1 MTKKTD
7 HQKIRVAIF
16 GAGGIARKAYLPIL
30 STWPGLE
37 IIGLFSRTQ
46 ETIDKVCSEFQLS
59 YGTTNAQELI
69 GTGFDAAFVLTNDQT
84 HFKFT
89 EMLLNSR
96 VDVLVEKPLAQN
108 SAEAQTLSQIA
119 EKNNRILMVGF
130 NRRYSTLYKKSPGN
144 HQW

>member
-1 MTKKTD
+1 
-7 HQKIRVAIF
+7 
-16 GAGGIARKAYLPIL
+16 
-30 STWPGLE
+30 
-37 IIGLFSRTQ
+37 
-46 ETIDKVCSEFQLS
+46 
-59 YGTTNAQELI
+59 
-69 GTGFDAAFVLTNDQT
+69 
-84 HFKFT
+84 
-89 EMLLNSR
+89 MLLNSR